1 MSHSNTSQRANR
13 NALLGKKLG
22 MSQIWD
28 ENGFFVPVTLVDV
41 STNVV
46 TAVKSDESDGYSAVQ
61 LGYGQIDPTK
71 VTKPLA
77 GHFAKAGVTPRRHL
91 VEVRTDDASEFT
103 PGQEL
108 KADLFAE
115 GTEVDVSGTTKGK
128 GFAGTIKRWGFKSY
142 RRTHGSHKNERRP
155 GSVGACA
162 TPSRILKGKRMAG
175 RMGQVTTSALN
186 LKIVTTD
193 VESGILAIKG
203 AVPGPKGGIVLVR
216 SAVKGA

>member
-1 MSHSNTSQRANR
+1 MSQRADR
-13 NALLGKKLG
+13 KALLGRKLG
-22 MSQIWD
+22 MSQVWD

-46 TAVKSDESDGYSAVQ
+46 TAIKTEETDGYTAVQ
-61 LGYGQIDPTK
+61 IGYGQIDPTK

-91 VEVRTDDASEFT
+91 VEVREDNATEYEL
-103 PGQEL
+103 GQEL
-108 KADLFAE
+108 TAE
-115 GTEVDVSGTTKGK
+115 VFEEGAEVDVTGTTKGK

-175 RMGQVTTSALN
+175 RMGHVTNTTLN
-186 LKIVTTD
+186 LTIVSSD
-193 VESGILAIKG
+193 VENGVLAIKG
-203 AVPGPKGGIVLVR
+203 AIPGPKGSIVLVR

>member
-1 MSHSNTSQRANR
+1 MSQNKNR
-13 NALLGKKLG
+13 TALLGRKLG
-22 MSQIWD
+22 MSQVWD
-28 ENGFFVPVTLVDV
+28 ENGFFVPVTLVEV
-41 STNVV
+41 ATNVV
-46 TAVKSDESDGYSAVQ
+46 TAVKTVESDGYCAVQ

-91 VEVRTDDASEFT
+91 AEVRTENAADYQ

-108 KADLFAE
+108 TAELFAE
-115 GTEVDVSGTTKGK
+115 GSEVDVTGTTKGK

-175 RMGQVTTSALN
+175 RMGHVTSTALN
-186 LKIVTTD
+186 LTIVSSD
-193 VESGILAIKG
+193 VENGILAIKG
-203 AVPGPKGGIVLVR
+203 AIPGPKGAIVLVR

>member
-1 MSHSNTSQRANR
+1 MSYQGNR
-13 NALLGKKLG
+13 TALLGKKLG
-22 MSQIWD
+22 MSQVWD

-41 STNVV
+41 S
-46 TAVKSDESDGYSAVQ
+46 
-61 LGYGQIDPTK
+61 GYGQIDPTK

-91 VEVRTDDASEFT
+91 VEVRTDNVDEFE

-108 KADLFAE
+108 TAELFAE
-115 GTEVDVSGTTKGK
+115 GVQVDVTGTTKGK
-128 GFAGTIKRWGFKSY
+128 GFAGTIKRWGFASY
-142 RRTHGSHKNERRP
+142 RRSHGSHKNERRP

-175 RMGQVTTSALN
+175 RMGHVTSTVQN
-186 LKIVTTD
+186 LTVVSSD
-193 VESGILAIKG
+193 VENGILAIKG
-203 AVPGPKGGIVLVR
+203 AIPGPKGSIVLVR

>member
-1 MSHSNTSQRANR
+1 MSNNIK

-22 MSQIWD
+22 MSQVWD

-46 TAVKSDESDGYSAVQ
+46 TAVKTEETDGYKAVQ
-61 LGYGQIDPTK
+61 IGYGQIDPTK

-91 VEVRTDDASEFT
+91 VEFRTEEAEDFQ

-108 KADLFAE
+108 TAEVFAE
-115 GTEVDVSGTTKGK
+115 GSKVDVTGTTKGK

-175 RMGQVTTSALN
+175 RMGHVTNTTLN
-186 LKIVTTD
+186 LTVVSAD
-193 VESGILAIKG
+193 VENGVIAIKG
-203 AVPGPKGGIVLVR
+203 AIPGPKGAIVVVR

>member
-1 MSHSNTSQRANR
+1 MSQNKNR
-13 NALLGKKLG
+13 TALLGRKLG
-22 MSQIWD
+22 MSQVWD
-28 ENGFFVPVTLVDV
+28 ENGLFVPVTLVEV
-41 STNVV
+41 ATNVV
-46 TAVKSDESDGYSAVQ
+46 TAVKTEETDGYCAVQ

-91 VEVRTDDASEFT
+91 AEVRTENAADYK

-108 KADLFAE
+108 TAEVFAE
-115 GTEVDVSGTTKGK
+115 GAEVDVTGTTKGK

-175 RMGQVTTSALN
+175 RMGRVTSTALN
-186 LKIVTTD
+186 LTIVSSD
-193 VESGILAIKG
+193 VENGILAIKG
-203 AVPGPKGGIVLVR
+203 AIPGPKGAIVLVR

>member
-1 MSHSNTSQRANR
+1 MTAIKTEETD
-13 NALLGKKLG
+13 GY
-22 MSQIWD
+22 
-28 ENGFFVPVTLVDV
+28 
-41 STNVV
+41 
-46 TAVKSDESDGYSAVQ
+46 TAVQ
-61 LGYGQIDPTK
+61 IGYGQIDPTK

-91 VEVRTDDASEFT
+91 VEVREDNATEYEL
-103 PGQEL
+103 GQEL
-108 KADLFAE
+108 TAE
-115 GTEVDVSGTTKGK
+115 VFEEGAEVDVTGTTKGK

-175 RMGQVTTSALN
+175 RMGHVTSTVQNLTIVSA
-186 LKIVTTD
+186 D
-193 VESGILAIKG
+193 VENGVLAIKG
-203 AVPGPKGGIVLVR
+203 AIPGPKGGIVLVR

>member
-1 MSHSNTSQRANR
+1 MSNR
-13 NALLGKKLG
+13 TALLGKKLG
-22 MSQIWD
+22 MSQVWD

-46 TAVKSDESDGYSAVQ
+46 TAVKSEESDGYKAVQ
-61 LGYGQIDPTK
+61 LGYGQVDPTK

-91 VEVRTDDASEFT
+91 AEVRTDNAEEFES
-103 PGQEL
+103 GQEL
-108 KADLFAE
+108 TAELFPE
-115 GTEVDVSGTTKGK
+115 GTLVDVTGTTKGK

-175 RMGQVTTSALN
+175 RMGHVTNTALN
-186 LKIVTTD
+186 LTIVSSD
-193 VESGILAIKG
+193 VENGVLAIKG
-203 AVPGPKGGIVLVR
+203 AIPGPKGSIVLVR

>member
-1 MSHSNTSQRANR
+1 MSQLTNR
-13 NALLGKKLG
+13 KALLGKKLG

-46 TAVKSDESDGYSAVQ
+46 TTVKTEESDGYNAVQ

-91 VEVRTDDASEFT
+91 AEVRTEDVADFK

-108 KADLFAE
+108 TAELFGE
-115 GTEVDVSGTTKGK
+115 GVQVDVTGTTKGK

-175 RMGQVTTSALN
+175 RMGHVTATLQNLTVMTS
-186 LKIVTTD
+186 D
-193 VESGILAIKG
+193 VENGILAVKG
-203 AVPGPKGGIVLVR
+203 AIPGPKGSIVLVR
-216 SAVKGA
+216 TAVKGA

>member
-1 MSHSNTSQRANR
+1 MSQNKNR
-13 NALLGKKLG
+13 TALLGRKLG
-22 MSQIWD
+22 MSQVWD
-28 ENGFFVPVTLVDV
+28 ENGFFVPVTLVEV
-41 STNVV
+41 ATNVV
-46 TAVKSDESDGYSAVQ
+46 TAVKTVESDGYCAVQ

-91 VEVRTDDASEFT
+91 AEVRTENAADYQ
-103 PGQEL
+103 PGQKLTAE
-108 KADLFAE
+108 LFAE
-115 GTEVDVSGTTKGK
+115 GSEVDVTGTTKGK

-175 RMGQVTTSALN
+175 RMGHVTSTALN
-186 LKIVTTD
+186 LTIVSSD
-193 VESGILAIKG
+193 VENGILAIKG
-203 AVPGPKGGIVLVR
+203 AVPGPKGAIVLVR

>member
-1 MSHSNTSQRANR
+1 MSQRADR
-13 NALLGKKLG
+13 KALLGKKLG
-22 MSQIWD
+22 MSQVWD
-28 ENGFFVPVTLVDV
+28 ENGFFVPVTLIDV

-46 TAVKSDESDGYSAVQ
+46 TAIKTDETDGYTAVQ
-61 LGYGQIDPTK
+61 IGYGAIDPTK

-91 VEVRTDDASEFT
+91 VEVREDNATEYEV
-103 PGQEL
+103 GQEL
-108 KADLFAE
+108 TAEVFDE
-115 GTEVDVSGTTKGK
+115 GTEVDITGTTKGK

-162 TPSRILKGKRMAG
+162 TPGRILKGKKMAG
-175 RMGQVTTSALN
+175 RMGHVTSTVQNLTIVSA
-186 LKIVTTD
+186 D
-193 VESGILAIKG
+193 VENGVIAVKG

>member
-1 MSHSNTSQRANR
+1 MSQQANR
-13 NALLGKKLG
+13 TALLGKKLG
-22 MSQIWD
+22 MSQVWD

-46 TAVKSDESDGYSAVQ
+46 TAVKTEETDGYKAVQ
-61 LGYGQIDPTK
+61 LGYGQIDPRK

-91 VEVRTDDASEFT
+91 VEVRTENVDEYQ

-108 KADLFAE
+108 TAELFAE
-115 GTEVDVSGTTKGK
+115 GAQVDVTGTTKGK
-128 GFAGTIKRWGFKSY
+128 GFAGTIKRWGFASY
-142 RRTHGSHKNERRP
+142 RRSHGSHKNERRP

-175 RMGQVTTSALN
+175 RMGHVTSTVQN
-186 LKIVTTD
+186 LTVVSSD
-193 VESGILAIKG
+193 VENGILAIKG
-203 AVPGPKGGIVLVR
+203 AIPGPKGSIVLVR

>member
-1 MSHSNTSQRANR
+1 MSQNKNR
-13 NALLGKKLG
+13 TALLGRKLG
-22 MSQIWD
+22 MSQVWD
-28 ENGFFVPVTLVDV
+28 ENGFFVPVTLVEV
-41 STNVV
+41 ATNVV
-46 TAVKSDESDGYSAVQ
+46 TAVKTVESDGYCAVQ

-91 VEVRTDDASEFT
+91 AEVRTENAAEYQ

-108 KADLFAE
+108 TAELFAE
-115 GTEVDVSGTTKGK
+115 GSEVDVTGTTKGK

-175 RMGQVTTSALN
+175 RMGHVTSTALN
-186 LKIVTTD
+186 LTIVSSD
-193 VESGILAIKG
+193 VENGILAIKG
-203 AVPGPKGGIVLVR
+203 AVPGPKGAIVLVR

>member
-1 MSHSNTSQRANR
+1 MSQNKNR
-13 NALLGKKLG
+13 TALLGRKLG
-22 MSQIWD
+22 MSQVWD
-28 ENGFFVPVTLVDV
+28 ENGFFVPVTLVEV
-41 STNVV
+41 ATNVV
-46 TAVKSDESDGYSAVQ
+46 TAVKTVESDGYCAVQ

-91 VEVRTDDASEFT
+91 AEVRTENAVDYQ

-108 KADLFAE
+108 TAELFAE
-115 GTEVDVSGTTKGK
+115 GSEVDVTGTTKGK

-175 RMGQVTTSALN
+175 RMGHVTSTALN
-186 LKIVTTD
+186 LTIVSSD
-193 VESGILAIKG
+193 VENGILAIKG
-203 AVPGPKGGIVLVR
+203 AVPGPKGAIVLVR

>member
-1 MSHSNTSQRANR
+1 MSQKANR

-46 TAVKSDESDGYSAVQ
+46 TAVKAESTDGYTAVQ
-61 LGYGQIDPTK
+61 LGYGQVDPTK

-91 VEVRTDDASEFT
+91 VEVRTDDAADFK

-108 KADLFAE
+108 KADLFAV
-115 GTEVDVSGTTKGK
+115 GAEVDVSGTTKGK

-162 TPSRILKGKRMAG
+162 TPSRILRGKHMAG

-186 LKIVTTD
+186 LTVVTTD

-216 SAVKGA
+216 TAVKGA

>member
-1 MSHSNTSQRANR
+1 MAEEQRNR
-13 NALLGKKLG
+13 KALLGRKLG
-22 MSQIWD
+22 MSQVWD

-46 TAVKSDESDGYSAVQ
+46 TAVRNQEKDGYQAIQ
-61 LGYGQIDPTK
+61 IGYGQIDPTK

-91 VEVRTDDASEFT
+91 VEVRTADAESYQ

-108 KADLFAE
+108 GLDLLPE
-115 GTEVDVSGTTKGK
+115 GSEVDVTGTTKGK

-175 RMGQVTTSALN
+175 RMGHDTSTVQN
-186 LKIVTTD
+186 LTIVSAD
-193 VESGILAIKG
+193 AEKGVIAIKG
-203 AVPGPKGGIVLVR
+203 ALPGPRGAIVLVR

>member
-1 MSHSNTSQRANR
+1 MYKRQ
-13 NALLGKKLG
+13 
-22 MSQIWD
+22 
-28 ENGFFVPVTLVDV
+28 
-41 STNVV
+41 NVV
-46 TAVKSDESDGYSAVQ
+46 TAVKTVESDGYCAVQ

-91 VEVRTDDASEFT
+91 AEVRTENAADYQL
-103 PGQEL
+103 GQEL
-108 KADLFAE
+108 TAELFAE
-115 GTEVDVSGTTKGK
+115 GSEVDVTGTTKGK

-175 RMGQVTTSALN
+175 RMGHVTSTALN
-186 LKIVTTD
+186 LTIVSSD
-193 VESGILAIKG
+193 VENGILAIKG
-203 AVPGPKGGIVLVR
+203 AVPGPKGAIVLVR